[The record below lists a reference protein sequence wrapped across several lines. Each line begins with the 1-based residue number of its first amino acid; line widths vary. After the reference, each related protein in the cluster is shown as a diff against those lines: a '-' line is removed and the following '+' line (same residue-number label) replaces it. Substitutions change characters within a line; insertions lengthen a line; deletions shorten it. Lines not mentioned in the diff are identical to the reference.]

1 MNQENSSI
9 DSSPIDFGFDTPVNR
24 VGTYSEKWAM
34 YEERGILPLWLADMD
49 FRSPPQVIEALQ
61 RRVEH
66 GVFGYT
72 RAPHEFV
79 SIVLAMLESEYGWS
93 VQSDWLVWLPGLV
106 TGLNVACRAFGEPG
120 DDVLTAVPV
129 YPPFL
134 TAPRRADRNLITVPL
149 MRTDNRWCFDFDRLR
164 DAVTPKTRLL
174 LLCNPHNPVGR
185 VLNRD
190 ELAAIAAFCNDHN
203 LMICSDEIHCG
214 LILDKERKHIPMAT
228 LGEETARRTVTLMA
242 PSKTYN
248 LPGLGCSFAIIS
260 DPEARSAFRKAMAGI
275 VPYVNAL
282 GFSAALSAYRDC
294 GEWLAALLD
303 YLRGNRETV
312 YRAVND
318 MPGLSMTH
326 VEATYLAWI
335 DTREAGLENPV
346 GFFEE
351 RGVGLGNGKPFGGPG
366 FLRLTFGCPRSTLVQ
381 ALNLME
387 QALMTRARS
396 EK

>member
-1 MNQENSSI
+1 MNRKNTSI
-9 DSSPIDFGFDTPVNR
+9 PSSPIAFDFDTPVNR
-24 VGTYSEKWAM
+24 VGTYSEKWVM

-49 FRSPPQVIEALQ
+49 FRSPPRVIEALQ

-72 RAPHEFV
+72 RAPHELV
-79 SIVLAMLESEYGWS
+79 SVVLSMLESEYGWN

-120 DDVLTAVPV
+120 DDVLTVVPV

-134 TAPRRADRNLITVPL
+134 TAPRRAERNLVTVPL
-149 MRTDNRWCFDFDRLR
+149 TLGDNTWCFDFDRLR
-164 DAVTPKTRLL
+164 DAVTPKTKLL

-185 VLNRD
+185 ALNRD

-214 LILDKERKHIPMAT
+214 LILDKERKHIPVAT
-228 LGEETARRTVTLMA
+228 LDEETARRTVTLMA

-260 DPEARSAFRKAMAGI
+260 DPEVRSAFRKAMAGI
-275 VPYVNAL
+275 VPHVNAL
-282 GFSAALSAYRDC
+282 GFTAALAAYRDG

-303 YLRGNRETV
+303 YLRGNRDAV
-312 YRAVND
+312 FRAVNG

-346 GFFEE
+346 RFFEE

-387 QALMTRARS
+387 QALMTRAR
-396 EK
+396 